1 MLLIVLA
8 IVVIGSCAYLGYSW
22 YSGKSVGGPAV
33 FKEEAATLPSGTST
47 TDDSLKKDT
56 AAIDAQLKGLDA
68 DSASADATLK
78 ESAQV
83 Q

>member
-8 IVVIGSCAYLGYSW
+8 VVVLGAAAYFGYSW
-22 YSGKSVGGPAV
+22 YSSKSVGGPAV
-33 FKEEAATLPSGTST
+33 FKEEATSLPSGTSA